1 MVKSYPKISVVIP
14 SFNQGCFIEETINSV
29 ANQKYPNLEL
39 IIIDGKSKD
48 NTIDVINKYSDSI
61 NYFVSESDNGQAHA
75 LNKGFMRATGQ
86 ICCYLNSDDL
96 FLNNILW
103 KVGDYYSVFK
113 FKWICSDVLF
123 GSSLDSS
130 HFFQRAI
137 NSYEEFCAQQTIGQQ
152 GVFWENDALQK
163 PWFDENLQY
172 VMDHKFFINLYR
184 KFGRPEQINACGS
197 FFRIHENS
205 KTSKYEKILYAERK
219 KIGLEAAS
227 NANSKYQRNRIILEI
242 KRLDL
247 KIETVKNFNKISQSK
262 TPFNKLFFIIILI
275 LIFLKAPFKLRDFYF
290 LGYLKK
296 ALKLLIRY

>member
-1 MVKSYPKISVVIP
+1 M
-14 SFNQGCFIEETINSV
+14 
-29 ANQKYPNLEL
+29 
-39 IIIDGKSKD
+39 
-48 NTIDVINKYSDSI
+48 
-61 NYFVSESDNGQAHA
+61 
-75 LNKGFMRATGQ
+75 
-86 ICCYLNSDDL
+86 
-96 FLNNILW
+96 
-103 KVGDYYSVFK
+103 
-113 FKWICSDVLF
+113 
-123 GSSLDSS
+123 
-130 HFFQRAI
+130 
-137 NSYEEFCAQQTIGQQ
+137 
-152 GVFWENDALQK
+152 
-163 PWFDENLQY
+163 
-172 VMDHKFFINLYR
+172 
-184 KFGRPEQINACGS
+184 NAVP